1 MNKILIL
8 FTLLSFQSYGQNKH
22 INYQAVIRETDN
34 LALANKS
41 ISIRISVSADTQ
53 FLNSIYIEIHNTK
66 TNINGLF
73 NISIGAGI
81 PIKKTFDSI
90 KWNQSNHFVKTEIDV
105 NGGNNYK
112 HFSTTEMKSVPY
124 ALHSKTADYCK
135 IAENTIT
142 NPQKKRYIGEYYGGG
157 VIFHLEYDSI
167 GNEHGLIA
175 GIRNLLP
182 SKGWSNVNNLIGN
195 NTLYK
200 SYDVM
205 RNTLDIVNQS
215 GHDSSCAKQ
224 CLDYVQDG
232 YDDWYLPSIDE
243 LRLLANQRYNIN
255 KTLAKISGSMML
267 INAGAFLS
275 STEGLSDSAYYIE
288 FDSNTTKGTLKSN
301 RFIARPIRKF

>member
-8 FTLLSFQSYGQNKH
+8 FSLLSFQSYGQNKH

-90 KWNQSNHFVKTEIDV
+90 KWNQSNQFVKTEIDV
-105 NGGNNYK
+105 NGGSNYK

-124 ALHSKTADYCK
+124 ALHSRTADYCK

-157 VIFHLEYDSI
+157 VIFHLEYDSL

-175 GIRNLLP
+175 ATKIIVP
-182 SKGWSNVNNLIGN
+182 VDSWSNVNILVGNPSKFYDGLANSILIVAQN
-195 NTLYK
+195 
-200 SYDVM
+200 
-205 RNTLDIVNQS
+205 
-215 GHDSSCAKQ
+215 GHTNSCAKQ
-224 CLDYVQDG
+224 CLDYVNG
-232 YDDWYLPSIDE
+232 GFDDWYLPSIDE
-243 LRLLANQRYNIN
+243 LRLLVAQKYSLN
-255 KTLAKISGSMML
+255 KVLEKIPGSILMT
-267 INAGAFLS
+267 GGTYWS
-275 STEGLSDSAYYIE
+275 STESLFDSAYFYNIE
-288 FDSNTTKGTLKSN
+288 LNTIGGSQKNKRLTV
-301 RFIARPIRKF
+301 RPIRKF